1 MNSSFSYFR
10 GVVLSP
16 AVIPI
21 ALTVTWSG
29 LTRAGV
35 FTGCI
40 SGAVLGMLAWMIG
53 CLKIYGTSLC
63 CDIMPNLQKINE
75 IGTFGRG
82 DQRPESGR
90 AILRGEL
97 VSESTKRDTEK
108 ALTRRLVGLRSRPLY
123 PSRRPRPQVRPAQRS
138 FGRQRAGSGKLG
150 TLAAGEA

>member
-1 MNSSFSYFR
+1 MVSSLYR
-10 GVVLSP
+10 NTLSVDTHNRLET
-16 AVIPI
+16 AISS
-21 ALTVTWSG
+21 ALTADVT
-29 LTRAGV
+29 
-35 FTGCI
+35 
-40 SGAVLGMLAWMIG
+40 
-53 CLKIYGTSLC
+53 
-63 CDIMPNLQKINE
+63 
-75 IGTFGRG
+75 
-82 DQRPESGR
+82 